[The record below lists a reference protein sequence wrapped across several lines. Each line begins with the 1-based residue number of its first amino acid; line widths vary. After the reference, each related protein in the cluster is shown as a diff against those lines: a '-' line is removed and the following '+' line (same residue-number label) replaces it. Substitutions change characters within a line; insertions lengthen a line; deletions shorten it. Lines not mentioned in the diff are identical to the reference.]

1 CRPYVDPLS
10 QPLLNSLI
18 DGYKPPGLTHGI
30 EDPPQ
35 PMNPLPNT
43 LPRGIPLRHI
53 PKAKPS
59 QEQQGSISL
68 LRRTIVM
75 EPEEPRHTTND
86 IIEDMHEWESY
97 TSGHRPFP
105 FPKDLS
111 KS

>member
-1 CRPYVDPLS
+1 
-10 QPLLNSLI
+10 LI
-18 DGYKPPGLTHGI
+18 DGYKPPGLTHGV

-43 LPRGIPLRHI
+43 LPRGMRQHIPLRHI

-75 EPEEPRHTTND
+75 EPEEAGEALNQAV
-86 IIEDMHEWESY
+86 EDMHGRAENSP
-97 TSGHRPFP
+97 GHNHSE
-105 FPKDLS
+105 KGLS